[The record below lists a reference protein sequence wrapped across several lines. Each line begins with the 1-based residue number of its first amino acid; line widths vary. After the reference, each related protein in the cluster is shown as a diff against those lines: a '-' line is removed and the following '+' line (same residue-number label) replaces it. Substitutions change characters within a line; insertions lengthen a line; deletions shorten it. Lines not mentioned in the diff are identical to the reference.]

1 MSQATVRR
9 VAFAV
14 LLLTP
19 FLVACGKG
27 VTQPSPVPGGPGQS
41 NGGGVQPSEDPLAG
55 SRWTLQSIELS
66 DTGPVEIPREADF
79 TVEFVADDRVHVR
92 ADCNS
97 CFGTYATE
105 DDRITIGEMGCT
117 LAFCASS
124 PVDIQYTAL
133 LSAEA
138 ARFTVSAD
146 VLRIT
151 SPAGTLVFVR

>member
-1 MSQATVRR
+1 MRR

-19 FLVACGKG
+19 FLVAACGNG
-27 VTQPSPVPGGPGQS
+27 VTGPSPVPGGPGQP
-41 NGGGVQPSEDPLAG
+41 NGRGGVQPSEDPLTG
-55 SRWTLQSIELS
+55 SAWTLQSIELS

-79 TVEFVADDRVHVR
+79 TVEFLADGRVHVR

-105 DDRITIGEMGCT
+105 GDSITIGEMGCT
-117 LAFCASS
+117 RAFCASS
-124 PVDIQYTAL
+124 PVDVQYTAL

-138 ARFTVSAD
+138 AQFTVSAD

-151 SPAGTLVFVR
+151 SSAGTLVFVR